1 MLFRKWYQ
9 EYNTLDRQIRAVSS
23 LINANIKMPIHVC
36 VEGVLHIVKVGATRL
51 FQLAQGSPF
60 FLSCPYCSNSLL
72 IVICTVVT
80 ITVFLAASCEDLS
93 ARVHPYKY
101 KYKYRFT
108 IFVCVCVL

>member
-1 MLFRKWYQ
+1 
-9 EYNTLDRQIRAVSS
+9 
-23 LINANIKMPIHVC
+23 MPIHVC

-80 ITVFLAASCEDLS
+80 ITVFLAAVRTSPLEYTRTSTSTSTGSPFL
-93 ARVHPYKY
+93 Y
-101 KYKYRFT
+101 
-108 IFVCVCVL
+108 VCVYCKAEKRNWALPVIEWHAIRGGNE